1 MKKKFVYIFSA
12 LAILLLCFI
21 IVINIVDYYDKK
33 SRIDNRYNL
42 AKSVPRTDAC
52 EVIYRYTLLLE
63 LENLYE
69 TNFYTDEAKNVI
81 ETYQPRCGFR
91 YRDIQTFK
99 RNYYGLGKYDER
111 ESLFLECDNQTS
123 VVTEKEII
131 KNTDPQITLS
141 DVFERIMPEDSEL
154 LKNRP
159 NWKFFIHLSKSVGK
173 DDFQDYQY
181 IFVREEDEPI
191 VSGLLLDIRS
201 GILNT
206 EDPTKYKLKTRFS
219 FGEDFEIN
227 RETLSLSTYFRGSYP
242 IKFRG
247 TNYQREVSM
256 KLSTKCTID
265 SEADENWLIKIKE
278 ISDGIMEEKRLK
290 DLEEKKEQLK
300 QELEER
306 LKREKEVKE
315 QKEKNI
321 I

>member
-1 MKKKFVYIFSA
+1 MKKKFVYIFST

-52 EVIYRYTLLLE
+52 EVIYRYTKLLE

-69 TNFYTDEAKNVI
+69 TNFYTDVAKNVI
-81 ETYQPRCGFR
+81 ETFQPRCGFR
-91 YRDIQTFK
+91 YRDILTFK
-99 RNYYGLGKYDER
+99 NNYYGISEER

-123 VVTEKEII
+123 VITEKRII

-159 NWKFFIHLSKSVGK
+159 NWKFFIHLSKRVGK
-173 DDFQDYQY
+173 DDFQNYQY
-181 IFVREEDEPI
+181 IFVGEQYEPTE
-191 VSGLLLDIRS
+191 SGLLTGTYS
-201 GILNT
+201 GFLNT
-206 EDPTKYKLKTRFS
+206 KDPTKYKLKTRLS
-219 FGEDFEIN
+219 FGEGFEIN
-227 RETLSLSTYFRGSYP
+227 RETLSLSTYYRGSYP
-242 IKFRG
+242 IKFRS
-247 TNYQREVSM
+247 TNYQREVDM
-256 KLSTKCTID
+256 TLSTKCTID

-290 DLEEKKEQLK
+290 DLEQKKEQLK